1 MGAMPPRVLIV
12 EDEPTIAAGMA
23 DALGEAG
30 CAVLAVARADA
41 GLAELA
47 QRAFQLL
54 VLDLNLPDR
63 SGWDVL
69 DAARRH
75 HPQLLV
81 LVVTARDALPDRL
94 RGLRDGADDYLVKP
108 FVLAELVA
116 RAQALLRRQ
125 RVMPHSQLACSD
137 LRVDMLA
144 RTAQRGAR
152 VLDVT
157 VREFELLALLLRHAG
172 RTVSRDMIAREV
184 WRQPLRATPLDN
196 VIDVHVAHLRRKL
209 EAGGEPRLL
218 HTVRGLGLV
227 LSERE
232 P

>member
-1 MGAMPPRVLIV
+1 MPPRLLIV
-12 EDEPTIAAGMA
+12 EDEPTLAQAMAG
-23 DALGEAG
+23 ALGDAG
-30 CAVLAVARADA
+30 CAVVVVSCVRDA
-41 GLAELA
+41 LAELA
-47 QRAFQLL
+47 RAPFDLL

-69 DAARRH
+69 DWARRH
-75 HPQLLV
+75 QSKLLV
-81 LVVTARDALPDRL
+81 LVVSARDALPDRL

-125 RVMPHSQLACSD
+125 RVMPQAQLAWAD
-137 LRVDMLA
+137 LRLDALA
-144 RTAQRGAR
+144 RRVLRGAR
-152 VLDVT
+152 ELDLT
-157 VREFELLALLLRHAG
+157 QREFELLQLLLRHAG
-172 RTVSRDMIAREV
+172 QTVSRDMITREV
-184 WRQPLRATPLDN
+184 WQQPLRATPLDN

-209 EAGGEPRLL
+209 EAAGEPRLL

>member
-1 MGAMPPRVLIV
+1 MPPRVLVI
-12 EDEPTIAAGMA
+12 EDEPTIAQGVA

-30 CAVLAVARADA
+30 CAVVMAARAAD

-47 QRAFQLL
+47 HRPFHLL

-69 DAARRH
+69 DTARRH
-75 HPQLLV
+75 HPRLLV
-81 LVVTARDALPDRL
+81 LLVTARDGLTDRL

-125 RVMPHSQLACSD
+125 RVMPQAQLTLAD
-137 LRVDMLA
+137 LQLDALA
-144 RTAQRGAR
+144 RRARRGTR
-152 VLDVT
+152 ELDLT
-157 VREFELLALLLRHAG
+157 QREFELLHLLLRHAG

-184 WRQPLRATPLDN
+184 WQQAVRATPLDN

-209 EAGGEPRLL
+209 EAAGEPRLL
-218 HTVRGLGLV
+218 HTVRGLGLM

>member
-1 MGAMPPRVLIV
+1 MPPRVLIV
-12 EDEPTIAAGMA
+12 EDEPTIASAMA
-23 DALGEAG
+23 DAMAEAD
-30 CAVLAVARADA
+30 CDVTLAASARVALTR
-41 GLAELA
+41 LANESHHLP
-47 QRAFQLL
+47 

-69 DAARRH
+69 YVARRDR
-75 HPQLLV
+75 PALLV
-81 LVVTARDALPDRL
+81 LVVTARETLPDRL
-94 RGLRDGADDYLVKP
+94 RGLREGADDYLVKP

-116 RAQALLRRQ
+116 RAQALQRRQ
-125 RVMPHSQLACSD
+125 RVMPQAQLACAD
-137 LRVDMLA
+137 LS
-144 RTAQRGAR
+144 
-152 VLDVT
+152 LDVMSRQAWRGLRT
-157 VREFELLALLLRHAG
+157 LDLTAREFDLLHLLMRHAG

-209 EAGGEPRLL
+209 EAGPDSRLL
-218 HTVRGLGLV
+218 HTVRGLGLL